1 MRKLIEAI
9 PTKEEWEKL
18 SEEEREMWF
27 FTVQYLR
34 REAQLPKVDTGYHS
48 AEMLAIL
55 STRHVY
61 IFDFISEF
69 DLAID
74 YNHT

>member
-1 MRKLIEAI
+1 MQKLIEAI

-18 SEEEREMWF
+18 NEDEREMWF
-27 FTVQYLR
+27 FTVRYLAG
-34 REAQLPKVDTGYHS
+34 EAQLPKVDTEYHP

-55 STRHVY
+55 SVY
-61 IFDFISEF
+61 QPYIIDFLSEF

-74 YNHT
+74 YNE

>member
-1 MRKLIEAI
+1 MQKLIEAI

-18 SEEEREMWF
+18 NEDEREMWF
-27 FTVQYLR
+27 FTVRYLAG
-34 REAQLPKVDTGYHS
+34 EAQLPKVDTEHHP

-55 STRHVY
+55 SVY
-61 IFDFISEF
+61 QPYIVDFLSEF

-74 YNHT
+74 YNE

>member
-34 REAQLPKVDTGYHS
+34 REAQLPKVDTEYHP
-48 AEMLAIL
+48 AEMMAIL
-55 STRHVY
+55 SARHAY
-61 IFDFISEF
+61 IIDLVSEF

-74 YNHT
+74 YNA

>member
-1 MRKLIEAI
+1 MQKLIEAI

-18 SEEEREMWF
+18 SEDEREMWF
-27 FTVQYLR
+27 FTVGYLAG
-34 REAQLPKVDTGYHS
+34 EVQLPRVDTEYYP

-55 STRHVY
+55 SVY
-61 IFDFISEF
+61 QPYIVDFLSEF

-74 YNHT
+74 YNA

>member
-1 MRKLIEAI
+1 MQKLIEAI

-18 SEEEREMWF
+18 NEDEREMWF
-27 FTVQYLR
+27 FTVRYLAG
-34 REAQLPKVDTGYHS
+34 EAQLPKVDTEYHP

-55 STRHVY
+55 SVY
-61 IFDFISEF
+61 QPYIVDFLSEF

-74 YNHT
+74 YNA

>member
-1 MRKLIEAI
+1 MQKLIEAI

-18 SEEEREMWF
+18 NEDEREMWF
-27 FTVQYLR
+27 FTVRYLAG
-34 REAQLPKVDTGYHS
+34 EAQLPKVDTEYHP

-55 STRHVY
+55 SVY
-61 IFDFISEF
+61 QPYIIDFLSEF

-74 YNHT
+74 YNA

>member
-1 MRKLIEAI
+1 MQKLIEAI

-18 SEEEREMWF
+18 NEDEREMWF
-27 FTVQYLR
+27 FTVGYIAG
-34 REAQLPKVDTGYHS
+34 EAQLPKVDTEYYP

-55 STRHVY
+55 SVY
-61 IFDFISEF
+61 QPYIIDFLSEF

-74 YNHT
+74 YNA

>member
-9 PTKEEWEKL
+9 PTKEEWIKL
-18 SEEEREMWF
+18 SEEERERWF

-34 REAQLPKVDTGYHS
+34 REAQLPKVDTEYHP
-48 AEMLAIL
+48 AEMMAIL
-55 STRHVY
+55 ASSKAYV
-61 IFDFISEF
+61 IDLISEF

-74 YNHT
+74 YNA